1 MQRLVLRTERKT
13 QLLDITA
20 DVRQALE
27 KQTGQAAV
35 VFVPHTTAGVVIQA
49 SGEAANAVATDL
61 EAALQRIV
69 DEGWEWKHTE
79 GDRNPWAHVRAALTA
94 PPSRFPSKTASSP
107 SVTSRRSSSASSTA
121 PVSERSTS
129 R

>member
-69 DEGWEWKHTE
+69 DEG
-79 GDRNPWAHVRAALTA
+79 
-94 PPSRFPSKTASSP
+94 
-107 SVTSRRSSSASSTA
+107 
-121 PVSERSTS
+121 
-129 R
+129 